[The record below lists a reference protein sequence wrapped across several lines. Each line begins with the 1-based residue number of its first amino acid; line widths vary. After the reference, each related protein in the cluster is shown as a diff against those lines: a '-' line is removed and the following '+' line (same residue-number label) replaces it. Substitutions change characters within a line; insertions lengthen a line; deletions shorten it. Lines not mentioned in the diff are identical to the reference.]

1 MAQKGSGFLL
11 FSQDADV
18 FFVCSRY
25 AASVNLTLYS
35 DAASAWAR

>member
-18 FFVCSRY
+18 FLFCSRY
-25 AASVNLTLYS
+25 AVFV
-35 DAASAWAR
+35 